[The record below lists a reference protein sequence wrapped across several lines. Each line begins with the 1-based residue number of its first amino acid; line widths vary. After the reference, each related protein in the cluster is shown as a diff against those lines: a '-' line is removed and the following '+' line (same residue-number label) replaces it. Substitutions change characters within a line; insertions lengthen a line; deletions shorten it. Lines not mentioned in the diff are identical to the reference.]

1 MNITYRP
8 RLIISAIFLI
18 IFSCTKER
26 VIDSCVPV
34 KNFVVNFY
42 GVTNERPVFDI
53 VIDQP
58 FVYGNYALKVEVS
71 RFDPVKN
78 EYCLHSTFSTPFLQ
92 SYNSSEELRYNLV
105 EQGRFIE
112 GNKVR
117 LDITFF
123 CGGRIYSHTFFKDLK

>member
-1 MNITYRP
+1 MNILKVGLT
-8 RLIISAIFLI
+8 ISAIFLI

-26 VIDSCVPV
+26 VIDSCIPV
-34 KNFVVNFY
+34 EGFELNFY

-58 FVYGNYALKVEVS
+58 FLYGNYALKVEVS
-71 RFDPVKN
+71 RFDPIKN
-78 EYCLHSTFSTPFLQ
+78 QYCLHSTFSTPFLQ

-117 LDITFF
+117 LDVTFF